1 MVIFIGWTFTLKSV
15 RYLIALKNGKD
26 VSIVTY
32 TPFGKN
38 RIIDVPIRCISAQES
53 RQTAKVY
60 LPLKVKNMNLFY
72 ILDMKGEFKNTKLF
86 DSVIALKRKF

>member
-1 MVIFIGWTFTLKSV
+1 MIFVTWTFTLRSV

-38 RIIDVPIRCISAQES
+38 RILNVPIKCISAQES
-53 RQTAKVY
+53 RSTANVY
-60 LPLKVKNMNLFY
+60 LPLKVKNTSFFY
-72 ILDMKGEFKNTKLF
+72 ILDMKGEFKNTRMF
-86 DSVIALKRKF
+86 DQAIGLSRKF

>member
-1 MVIFIGWTFTLKSV
+1 MKSV

-38 RIIDVPIRCISAQES
+38 RILNVPLTCISAQES

-60 LPLKVKNMNLFY
+60 LPLKVKNMTFFY
-72 ILDMKGEFKNTKLF
+72 ILDMKGEFKNTHLF
-86 DSVIALKRKF
+86 DSVIGLKRKF